1 MKGNR
6 TRREWHPTKQF
17 VPFYKR
23 YVFCLPCVEVVLGML
38 KVELKGG
45 SGEWCEGGATA
56 CPAWGCG
63 MGNNWL
69 EYKSTVSILQRCNS
83 SQWCINLKSKESLL
97 SVEIVHFLLL
107 VFYKYSS
114 NYAKKGSQRLLYDHL
129 SPSLSARKLNSPTFF
144 LLLKR
149 LLYSSSSGA
158 FSYIQYR
165 WETPKM
171 PQPLPLLLGI
181 NIPNVSCLNFWPG
194 F

>member
-1 MKGNR
+1 MKGSR
-6 TRREWHPTKQF
+6 TNMMHPTKQF
-17 VPFYKR
+17 ISLYKQ
-23 YVFCLPCVEVVLGML
+23 YVICLPCVEVVLGML

-56 CPAWGCG
+56 CPACGCG

-144 LLLKR
+144 QTQQPPEFRCKTWV
-149 LLYSSSSGA
+149 Y
-158 FSYIQYR
+158 YIHTG
-165 WETPKM
+165 ETKDAPTIATV
-171 PQPLPLLLGI
+171 Q
-181 NIPNVSCLNFWPG
+181 
-194 F
+194 